1 MQRNYFPFLFI
12 LLVIFAFFLNLLGL
26 MNMIPVI
33 FTLPLLLASIYCMI
47 ASIAYRSSKSYRR

>member
-47 ASIAYRSSKSYRR
+47 ASIAYRSSKGYRR